1 MEVCVSLCLCILQ
14 IAQSDLQKIADSVN
28 QAQDVYKQLKARREE
43 LGRAVEA
50 LKLMDEWQAW
60 QSASCLCALS
70 LAATPA
76 QSLSL

>member
-1 MEVCVSLCLCILQ
+1 MDSEFWQCDWLYLLVLQ

-50 LKLMDEWQAW
+50 LKLMDEWQAG
-60 QSASCLCALS
+60 QSASCLCALPRT
-70 LAATPA
+70 AT
-76 QSLSL
+76 